1 MILPNQRALF
11 DVPDHVS
18 YLNCAYMSPLMKSV
32 SEAGKKGVMRKA
44 SPWEISPSDFFTDS
58 ESLREV
64 FARLIRCTADDVA
77 ITPAVSYGISTAA
90 RCLPV
95 EKGQSI
101 VIAEGQF
108 PSNYYPWRERAK
120 EVEAEVKI
128 VPRPSDGDWTSAVLE
143 ALDDSTAIV
152 ALPHCHWADGGL
164 FDLRLIGE
172 HCRNRG
178 IYLVVDASQSLGI
191 LPFSVQEVQPDFLAV
206 PTYKWLLGPYS
217 LGFLYV
223 SKRWQDSLPI
233 EHSWFHRRDAENFSA
248 LVDYEERFVAGARR
262 FDVGERSNFAL
273 LPMADAAIRQILDW
287 GVENIR
293 DTVTA
298 VSRRLAEETSS
309 LGLESLPA
317 SLRASHYLCL
327 NLPEKAPADLPS
339 HLAKD
344 HVYVSIRG
352 SSLRVTPHLYNT
364 EQDVDRFLTALKK
377 SLR

>member
-11 DVPDHVS
+11 DIPDDVT

-32 SEAGKKGVMRKA
+32 TEAGKKGVMRKA
-44 SPWEISPSDFFTDS
+44 NPWQIGASDFFTDS

-64 FARLIRCTADDVA
+64 FARLIRCTAEDVA

-90 RCLPV
+90 RNLPL

-101 VIAEGQF
+101 LIAEDQF

-120 EVEAEVKI
+120 EVGAHVQI
-128 VPRPSDGDWTSAVLE
+128 VPRPGDGDWTSAVLE
-143 ALDDSTAIV
+143 ALDDETATV
-152 ALPHCHWADGGL
+152 ALPHCHWADGGV
-164 FDLRLIGE
+164 FDLAKIGE
-172 HCRNRG
+172 QCRKCG
-178 IYLVVDASQSLGI
+178 THLVVDASQSLGV
-191 LPFSVQEVQPDFLAV
+191 LPFSVEEIQPDFLAV

-233 EHSWFHRRDAENFSA
+233 EHSWYHRRNAENFSA
-248 LVDYEERFVAGARR
+248 LVDYEERFAAGARR

-293 DTVTA
+293 DSVA
-298 VSRRLAEETSS
+298 AMAKQLADETSS
-309 LGLESLPA
+309 LGLDSLPA

-327 NLPEKAPADLPS
+327 NLPEKAPADLPTR
-339 HLAKD
+339 LAKD
-344 HVYVSIRG
+344 DVHVSIRG

-364 EQDVDRFLTALKK
+364 DRDLERFITCLKK
-377 SLR
+377 RLS